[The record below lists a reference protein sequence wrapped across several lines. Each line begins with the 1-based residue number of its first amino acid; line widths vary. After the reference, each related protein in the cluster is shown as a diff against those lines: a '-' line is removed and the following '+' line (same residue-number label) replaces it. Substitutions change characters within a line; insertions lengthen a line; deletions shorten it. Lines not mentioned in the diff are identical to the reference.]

1 MLLSQAWRGGRAAG
15 DVAVVSLPWLRDV
28 DGAWL
33 ADGRPATRRSS
44 CSTTTSPRGGQGD
57 AVRAA
62 LAGAARSHV
71 WASRACPACG
81 TNDEVLRAHGL
92 DAGSL
97 AARLEAL

>member
-1 MLLSQAWRGGRAAG
+1 VAAADRVG

-33 ADGRPATRRSS
+33 AEVAGDTPIVVLDNHVA
-44 CSTTTSPRGGQGD
+44 RGGQGD

-62 LAGAARSHV
+62 LEGLAVAV
-71 WASRACPACG
+71 WAVEGVPACG

-92 DAGSL
+92 DADAL
-97 AARLEAL
+97 VARLEAL